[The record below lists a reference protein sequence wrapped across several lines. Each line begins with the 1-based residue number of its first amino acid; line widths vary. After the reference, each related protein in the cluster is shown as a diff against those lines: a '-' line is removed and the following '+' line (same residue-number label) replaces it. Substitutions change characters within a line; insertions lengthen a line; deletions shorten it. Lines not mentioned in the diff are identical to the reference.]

1 MTILLS
7 SIGSRGDVQPLLAL
21 ALELQALGEDARLCV
36 PPNFKPWVESF
47 GLTCFPIGP
56 DLKQWMA
63 QPAPSPPVKPSAE
76 QLRALAAHT
85 VRTQFP
91 VIAEAARGCDLV
103 VGATALQFATRSI
116 AESLGIPY
124 VFAAYCPAVFP
135 SPDHP
140 PPKIPEH
147 HPQGLPPNEN
157 LALWAAED
165 ERWNDLFR
173 VAINEGR
180 AGLGLT
186 PIDDVRRHL
195 FTATPLLA
203 ADPVL
208 GPPGA
213 TLRGMQIRP
222 TGAWLYSDSS
232 ALPEPL
238 ERFLAD
244 GEPPVYLGFGSM
256 RAADNTGPMLI
267 EAARALGLRSIVSR
281 GWGNVAAIDGASDC
295 LAIDDVSHEKLFPR
309 VAAVV
314 HHGGAGT
321 TTRAARA
328 GAAQVIVPHNYD
340 QYYWGHRVQQ
350 LGIGASG
357 VDREH
362 LSVEALVQALSEAL
376 RPELRGRA
384 THLASRIQPDGARV
398 AANYLVGCSSLAPEA
413 R

>member
-1 MTILLS
+1 
-7 SIGSRGDVQPLLAL
+7 
-21 ALELQALGEDARLCV
+21 
-36 PPNFKPWVESF
+36 
-47 GLTCFPIGP
+47 
-56 DLKQWMA
+56 
-63 QPAPSPPVKPSAE
+63 
-76 QLRALAAHT
+76 

-147 HPQGLPPNEN
+147 HPQGLPAKEN
-157 LALWAAED
+157 LALWASED

-180 AGLGLT
+180 AGLGLA
-186 PIDDVRRHL
+186 PIDDVRSHL
-195 FTATPLLA
+195 FTDTPLLA

-213 TLRGMQIRP
+213 TLRGVQIRQ

-232 ALPEPL
+232 ALPEAL
-238 ERFLAD
+238 ERFLGD

-267 EAARALGLRSIVSR
+267 EAARALGLRSLISR
-281 GWGNVAAIDGASDC
+281 GWGNLAALDGASDTI
-295 LAIDDVSHEKLFPR
+295 AIEDVSHEKLFPR

-321 TTRAARA
+321 TARAARA

-362 LSVEALVQALSEAL
+362 LTVDALVGALSEAL
-376 RPELRGRA
+376 HPDMKARA
-384 THLASRIQPDGARV
+384 LALADRIRPDGARL
-398 AANYLVGCSSLAPEA
+398 AAKALSDLFHQPPGD
-413 R
+413 